1 MGPVFGIIEAEY
13 VPYRTYVHADGTE
26 QGATKMLTLDAT
38 KARDEFADT
47 INRAAY
53 GKERVILT
61 RRGRELA
68 AVVPIEDVR
77 LLTELEARLDLQDA
91 RAILAEAVLLEQML
105 GSSAAFLHARG
116 CGALL
121 WDREANRLA
130 GLTPFAGLE
139 PAQVQRLTF
148 PLAGAALAPVVI
160 DRRPICLDRLDD
172 SRPDV
177 AQLKAAGFHTVVGAP
192 LATQH
197 EVMGICLAFDKRSG
211 QCFDD
216 EDATVLAIMAR
227 QMAAVL
233 DVTRRQRGHGEGKG

>member
-1 MGPVFGIIEAEY
+1 MP
-13 VPYRTYVHADGTE
+13 
-26 QGATKMLTLDAT
+26 TLDAT

-77 LLTELEARLDLQDA
+77 LLEELEGRLDLQDA
-91 RAILAEAVLLEQML
+91 RAAMAEAVLIEHML
-105 GSSAAFLHARG
+105 SSSASFLQARG

-121 WDREANRLA
+121 WDRETNRLTA
-130 GLTPFAGLE
+130 LTPFAGLE
-139 PAQVQRLTF
+139 LARAQRLAF
-148 PLAGAALAPVVI
+148 SLPGAALAPVVI
-160 DRRPICLDRLDD
+160 DRRPILLDRLDD
-172 SRPDV
+172 PRPDV
-177 AQLKAAGFHTVVGAP
+177 EQLKAAGFHTVVAAP
-192 LATQH
+192 LATQR
-197 EVMGICLAFDKRSG
+197 EMMGICLAFDKSSG
-211 QCFDD
+211 HPFDD

-233 DVTRRQRGHGEGKG
+233 DVTRRQRERGPRRDGSRNGGAGGA

>member
-1 MGPVFGIIEAEY
+1 MMP
-13 VPYRTYVHADGTE
+13 
-26 QGATKMLTLDAT
+26 TLDAT

-77 LLTELEARLDLQDA
+77 LLEELEGRLDIQEA
-91 RAILAEAVLLEQML
+91 RATLAEAILLEQML
-105 GSSAAFLHARG
+105 ASSAAFLQARG

-121 WDREANRLA
+121 WDHDTNRLIA
-130 GLTPFAGLE
+130 LTPFAGLE
-139 PAQVQRLTF
+139 PHQAQRLAF
-148 PLAGAALAPVVI
+148 PLDGAAVAPAAI
-160 DRRPICLDRLDD
+160 DRRPILLNALDGA
-172 SRPDV
+172 SPDV
-177 AQLKAAGFHTVVGAP
+177 ELFKGAGFHTVVAAP
-192 LATQH
+192 LATQR
-197 EVMGICLAFDKRSG
+197 EMMGICLAFDKVSG
-211 QCFDD
+211 CPFDD

-233 DVTRRQRGHGEGKG
+233 DVTRRQRGSGVRCDGGRRGG